1 MIRISDR
8 DDTFANTI
16 EKITNQHPTENGT
29 EIIDQISNYHKSVL
43 YEWINIGML
52 MGNNV
57 LYRNIIWVEWICLV
71 LDVFNDYVFK
81 LGEYDEILFHA
92 SVTYIS
98 ETFLK
103 PTTGKTDEEIGVD
116 IILSNLPTRYDDL
129 NDNLIK
135 AIKPWIMTDESKKT
149 LTKIFYFRSSE
160 TRTL

>member
-1 MIRISDR
+1 M
-8 DDTFANTI
+8 
-16 EKITNQHPTENGT
+16 
-29 EIIDQISNYHKSVL
+29 
-43 YEWINIGML
+43 
-52 MGNNV
+52 
-57 LYRNIIWVEWICLV
+57 V